1 LTVNKFLD
9 TAVCGAAAQ
18 AYLQQDVLQ
27 ILKCATVIGRNV
39 LDSVAKKWSFSGM
52 LDSLITS
59 DVQGAGRISL
69 AALVVSSMSRIRRD
83 KVL

>member
-1 LTVNKFLD
+1 MSRKN

-18 AYLQQDVLQ
+18 ADLQQDVLQ

-52 LDSLITS
+52 PDSLITS
-59 DVQGAGRISL
+59 DVQGAGSL
-69 AALVVSSMSRIRRD
+69 AASVMSSMSRMRRD